1 LLLLTLS
8 RRVVVPFNLR
18 INEVVVPFGLPT
30 DEVVVPFT
38 VAELKVGGSEVQ

>member
-1 LLLLTLS
+1 LS

-30 DEVVVPFT
+30 NEVVVPFA
-38 VAELKVGGSEVQ
+38 VAELKDGGSEVQ